1 MVLGFRSTDVQI
13 PRSSVPPTPWIIP
26 DWRRLQGIHPKSSQ
40 IGVGF
45 AHMGTDW
52 REVAKVLGLFGLM
65 ANGKELKA
73 DLAIC

>member
-1 MVLGFRSTDVQI
+1 
-13 PRSSVPPTPWIIP
+13 
-26 DWRRLQGIHPKSSQ
+26 
-40 IGVGF
+40 
-45 AHMGTDW
+45 MGTDW